1 MTAWWAALGLAVLAG
16 LVLLLVWAKRQAQAP
31 APGLPADLRWIYT
44 THGRG
49 GSTIRSVQD
58 RTNAKI
64 VVGKGDGVV
73 RVRADD
79 RRSVDQAV
87 RMIHD
92 IAVNGTSRF
101 SDN

>member
-1 MTAWWAALGLAVLAG
+1 MRFEKDYKGM
-16 LVLLLVWAKRQAQAP
+16 LVKVWVVADPCRRRQVVNHSSSS
-31 APGLPADLRWIYT
+31 R
-44 THGRG
+44 GRG

-64 VVGKGDGVV
+64 AVGKGGGDVQ
-73 RVRADD
+73 VRADD

-92 IAVNGTSRF
+92 IAVNGTRRF